1 MKTTTKAAV
10 LLLTIAMSGASQG
23 ALAACDYETG
33 TVTQAITDAT
43 FYSKKNPGKD
53 QTNMLVKVQAA
64 ISKINEEKYSDAI
77 GKLIDISD
85 KANALA
91 DAPKPKLED
100 ASGINA
106 AVLAATVCINGL

>member
-1 MKTTTKAAV
+1 MKTTMKAAV

-23 ALAACDYETG
+23 ALAACDTETG
-33 TVTQAITDAT
+33 MVAIEITSAV
-43 FYSKKNPGKD
+43 FNGKRAD
-53 QTNMLVKVQAA
+53 RDRNNMLLKVEAA
-64 ISKINEEKYSDAI
+64 ISKIDAEKYSDAI

-106 AVLAATVCINGL
+106 AVLAAAVCINGL